1 MLLQPTF
8 WSGEGAVV
16 HQGLPCLHSGG
27 NPECWPGDRDLKLL
41 CRGFVWFGFSAAYLT
56 PTTGEGWGEKSSL
69 LQAEQPQVFNSACG
83 KSSEKLR

>member
-1 MLLQPTF
+1 MLLQPTS
-8 WSGEGAVV
+8 WSGERAVA
-16 HQGLPCLHSGG
+16 HQGVPCLCSGG
-27 NPECWPGDRDLKLL
+27 NPECWPGDRDLEPL

-56 PTTGEGWGEKSSL
+56 PTTGEGWGERSSL